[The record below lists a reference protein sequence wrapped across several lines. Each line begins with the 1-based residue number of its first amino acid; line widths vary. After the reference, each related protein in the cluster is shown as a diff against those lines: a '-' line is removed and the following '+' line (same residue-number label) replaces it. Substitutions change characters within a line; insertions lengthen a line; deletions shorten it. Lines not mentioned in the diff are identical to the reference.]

1 ATQSPEGLTVDLA
14 DTAGD
19 PVLTLGAL
27 TTRPVAAADLAGPD
41 ASARGALFTVDWTP
55 LATGHTLA
63 DAPAS
68 AVIADGVD
76 LRSLE
81 QDVPSWLIL
90 DAGQTDGAG
99 ELARVRAELARVLEV
114 LQVFAT
120 DPAFKETRLAVVVR
134 DAGSDPVASAVA
146 GLTRS
151 AQSENPRRILLAD
164 LASDAAELVDLTGP
178 LEQAAA
184 EDEWEIRLRD
194 GQTEVPRL
202 TRAPQAD
209 FAAGDLGAGCVVVT
223 GGTGTLGGLVARH
236 LVAEHEVRS
245 LVLVSR
251 QGLAAPGAAQLQAEL
266 EAAGAHVQIV
276 AADVAD
282 RDQAEA
288 LLAAVPGP
296 LSGVIHTAG
305 VLDDAVLG
313 GLTAERLETVL
324 RPKADAATHLDELT
338 RGLGLAAF
346 VLFSS
351 VAGVMG
357 TPGQGNYAAANCYL
371 DALATRRRAAGEAA
385 VSLAWGYWA
394 SASTMTEHLSQA
406 DLARMSRTGMGAL
419 DPEPGMAL
427 LDQALTSGQ
436 PTLVPM
442 VLDLAVLR
450 RHHGPVPALLQALAG
465 PQRRAAASGT
475 VGALRATLAA
485 MGREDQV
492 AHLVGLVR
500 AEAAVI
506 LGAAGQ
512 DLIRADQAFSDAG
525 FDSLTSVELRN
536 RLTAVTGT
544 PLPATLV
551 FDYPTPAA
559 LADHLFT
566 ELAGLTPAHAIIPA
580 TKIVTDEPV
589 AIVGLGLRLPGGVD
603 SPAAL
608 WDLLSSGA
616 DVVGEFP
623 TDRGW
628 DLDGLFDPDPEA
640 AGKSYVRE
648 GGFLTDAAGF
658 DAGFFGISPRE
669 ALAMDPQQRLLL
681 ETSWEA
687 LEHAGIDPSS
697 LRGRHVGVYTGLI
710 ANDYQTSADA
720 SAALPE
726 LDGYRSTGAISSV
739 ASGRISYVLGL
750 EGPAVSVD
758 TACSSSLVA
767 LHLAAQALRAGECS
781 MALAGGVTVLAHPGV
796 FVEFSR
802 LRGVAADGR
811 CKAFSDSA
819 DGMGWAEGAGMLVLE
834 RLSDAQRL
842 G

>member
-1 ATQSPEGLTVDLA
+1 

-27 TTRPVAAADLAGPD
+27 TTRPVAAADLTAPD
-41 ASARGALFTVDWTP
+41 ASARGALFTVDWIP
-55 LATGHTLA
+55 LAAGQAPA
-63 DAPAS
+63 DAPAG
-68 AVIADGVD
+68 AVIGDVAD
-76 LRSLE
+76 LRALE
-81 QDVPSWLIL
+81 QDLPPWLIL
-90 DAGQTDGAG
+90 DAGLTDSAG
-99 ELARVRAELARVLEV
+99 ELARVRGELARVLEV

-120 DPAFKETRLAVVVR
+120 DPAFREIRLAVVAR
-134 DAGSDPVASAVA
+134 AAGSDPVAAAVA

-151 AQSENPRRILLAD
+151 AQSENPGRILLVD
-164 LASDAAELVDLTGP
+164 LASDAAEPVDLMGP

-184 EDEWEIRLRD
+184 ADEGEIRLRD
-194 GQTEVPRL
+194 GRIEVPRL
-202 TRAPQAD
+202 TRAPQED
-209 FAAGDLGAGCVVVT
+209 FAAGDLGAGCVVIT

-251 QGLAAPGAAQLQAEL
+251 QGPAAPAAAQLREEL

-276 AADVAD
+276 AGDVAD
-282 RDQAEA
+282 RGQAEA
-288 LLAAVPGP
+288 LLDSVPGP

-313 GLTAERLETVL
+313 GLTAERQEAVL
-324 RPKADAATHLDELT
+324 RPKADAAAHLDELT

-351 VAGVMG
+351 VAGVLG
-357 TPGQGNYAAANCYL
+357 APGQGNYAAANCYL

-394 SASTMTEHLSQA
+394 PASTMTEHLSQA

-427 LDQALTSGQ
+427 LDQALTSRQ

-450 RHHGPVPALLQALAG
+450 RHHGPVPPLLQALAG
-465 PQRRAAASGT
+465 PQRRTAASGT
-475 VGALRATLAA
+475 VGALQATLAT
-485 MGREDQV
+485 MDREDQV

-512 DLIRADQAFSDAG
+512 DLVRADQAFSDAG

-536 RLTAVTGT
+536 RLTALTGT
-544 PLPATLV
+544 ALPATLV

-566 ELAGLTPAHAIIPA
+566 EVAGLTPTHAVIPPM
-580 TKIVTDEPV
+580 KIVTDEPV

-603 SPAAL
+603 GPAAL
-608 WDLLSSGA
+608 WELLSSGA

-623 TDRGW
+623 TDRG
-628 DLDGLFDPDPEA
+628 
-640 AGKSYVRE
+640 
-648 GGFLTDAAGF
+648 
-658 DAGFFGISPRE
+658 
-669 ALAMDPQQRLLL
+669 
-681 ETSWEA
+681 
-687 LEHAGIDPSS
+687 
-697 LRGRHVGVYTGLI
+697 
-710 ANDYQTSADA
+710 
-720 SAALPE
+720 
-726 LDGYRSTGAISSV
+726 
-739 ASGRISYVLGL
+739 
-750 EGPAVSVD
+750 
-758 TACSSSLVA
+758 
-767 LHLAAQALRAGECS
+767 
-781 MALAGGVTVLAHPGV
+781 
-796 FVEFSR
+796 
-802 LRGVAADGR
+802 
-811 CKAFSDSA
+811 
-819 DGMGWAEGAGMLVLE
+819 
-834 RLSDAQRL
+834 
-842 G
+842 